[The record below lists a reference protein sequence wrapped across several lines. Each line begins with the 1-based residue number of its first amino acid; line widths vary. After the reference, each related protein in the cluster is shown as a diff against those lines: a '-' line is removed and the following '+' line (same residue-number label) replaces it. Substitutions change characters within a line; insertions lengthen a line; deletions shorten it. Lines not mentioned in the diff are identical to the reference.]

1 MAAPPVDLRRVIPN
15 WRDFSVYSAIERL
28 SPRCLAAE
36 FLRRNHN
43 YQRWWRDHVDYE
55 GYIDLDGL
63 SRFVDL
69 DGLSRFGLVNPID
82 INGVPR
88 ITLFLPTAG
97 RYLRGSEDGL
107 AKNEVAVVFDLSL
120 PLDEQMADAARA
132 LKRLQKDRIK
142 KGEID
147 ARGTR
152 QVRKQDYV
160 RYLRLLDAEACGAA
174 YAEIGEILYPQ
185 VSDDYPDRRR
195 TKTLSDNRKVAHQL
209 RDGGY
214 LRLAAKIRKRP
225 KRR

>member
-1 MAAPPVDLRRVIPN
+1 MKRWRCGPPGSGRLSSRRRRTSCTSARVPVPKLAMAAPPVDLRRVIPN

-88 ITLFLPTAG
+88 IT
-97 RYLRGSEDGL
+97 
-107 AKNEVAVVFDLSL
+107 
-120 PLDEQMADAARA
+120 
-132 LKRLQKDRIK
+132 
-142 KGEID
+142 
-147 ARGTR
+147 
-152 QVRKQDYV
+152 
-160 RYLRLLDAEACGAA
+160 
-174 YAEIGEILYPQ
+174 
-185 VSDDYPDRRR
+185 
-195 TKTLSDNRKVAHQL
+195 
-209 RDGGY
+209 
-214 LRLAAKIRKRP
+214 
-225 KRR
+225 